1 MRKALIKRPET
12 AVDVY
17 NLLPEGVLCQ
27 VINNVIYMS
36 PAPSFEHRDIITEL
50 SMQIRLFVSERILGK
65 CVVSP
70 VDVYLD
76 KHNVFQPYII
86 YIAHKDAMAEVKN
99 GKVYGAP
106 ELVIEVLSPGNADDD
121 RVRKKKIYEKH
132 GVKEF
137 FIVAPNTKDVT
148 SYYHNGKK
156 FEQKPVQ
163 KAKIVSKMLK
173 KTFKF

>member
-65 CVVSP
+65 CV
-70 VDVYLD
+70 L
-76 KHNVFQPYII
+76 H
-86 YIAHKDAMAEVKN
+86 ALL
-99 GKVYGAP
+99 
-106 ELVIEVLSPGNADDD
+106 LV
-121 RVRKKKIYEKH
+121 
-132 GVKEF
+132 
-137 FIVAPNTKDVT
+137 
-148 SYYHNGKK
+148 
-156 FEQKPVQ
+156 
-163 KAKIVSKMLK
+163 
-173 KTFKF
+173 

>member
-1 MRKALIKRPET
+1 MLINIYG
-12 AVDVY
+12 VWY
-17 NLLPEGVLCQ
+17 NK
-27 VINNVIYMS
+27 
-36 PAPSFEHRDIITEL
+36 
-50 SMQIRLFVSERILGK
+50 ILK
-65 CVVSP
+65 
-70 VDVYLD
+70 
-76 KHNVFQPYII
+76 
-86 YIAHKDAMAEVKN
+86 VKN